1 MASNS
6 ENTRI
11 LCECLL
17 TNNGQALSTTDKI
30 EHYDPYKLVLFTS
43 KVPTAVVFHAK
54 KKGDGADRR
63 FALR

>member
-6 ENTRI
+6 EKTRI

-17 TNNGQALSTTDKI
+17 TNNGRALSTTDKI
-30 EHYDPYKLVLFTS
+30 EHYDPYKLVIFTS
-43 KVPTAVVFHAK
+43 KVSTVMAFHVK
-54 KKGDGADRR
+54 EKGDGVDRR